1 MTGPGGLVEEPDA
14 DEPVLQCIAT
24 DAQQGQQLDLLRQLR
39 NGEWDVLLDDGRE
52 LAFIADALRPPVRLL
67 RSGQRVLLH
76 VVDGAVTVL
85 TLASR
90 PLFARSRT
98 GSRPGGG
105 PARTTCPA
113 GRVPVR
119 HRGCPSGRA
128 SFV

>member
-24 DAQQGQQLDLLRQLR
+24 DAQQRQQLDLLRQLR

-52 LAFIADALRPPVRLL
+52 LAFIVDALRPPIRLL

-90 PLFARSRT
+90 PLFA
-98 GSRPGGG
+98 
-105 PARTTCPA
+105 
-113 GRVPVR
+113 
-119 HRGCPSGRA
+119 
-128 SFV
+128 